1 MYAAAAPR
9 PPRKSRSALPCGF
22 SALLARVSQRRHVD
36 NRANLKSRR
45 VEDHGRVLG
54 PQSNRLV
61 QVLRFNN
68 PDTAQLLLRLD
79 KGAVGNGHLAVLESN
94 ANGCARILYGFPTQ
108 PVPLGPHLVV
118 ISETRI
124 EKRILLA
131 FRHLFPFLFIL
142 IPKAYIFHDSLRI
155 RHLSRLLPSRHDRRG
170 KPVKSTAAFN
180 KTSFHF
186 GKLPFEESR
195 CCSWVVSAKAFSKEA
210 LASSIC
216 QDGQA
221 SLCAGVH
228 HAQSELCD
236 LQIHALVCRF

>member
-155 RHLSRLLPSRHDRRG
+155 RHLSRLLPSCQIVAGNPQNRQQPSTKLYFSSASRR
-170 KPVKSTAAFN
+170 SRN
-180 KTSFHF
+180 R
-186 GKLPFEESR
+186 R
-195 CCSWVVSAKAFSKEA
+195 CCSWLVSARAFSKEA
-210 LASSIC
+210 LASSIWPTLRHSSALAEC
-216 QDGQA
+216 A
-221 SLCAGVH
+221 SG
-228 HAQSELCD
+228 
-236 LQIHALVCRF
+236 